1 MADIKKS
8 IDIIFGAQDNTGKV
22 LNDLGKNIN
31 KSVKSFSDI
40 TSPLSNVADT
50 ALQTELAILA
60 LGTAMLGV
68 AVNESAKLQTSV
80 NEIGTLFNATPEQV
94 DRMKIS
100 IQEYGA
106 DSVFAFE
113 DITQST
119 YDMVSATGDAEGSVA
134 ALAEAER
141 LAVVSNS
148 DLGTATNAL
157 TTIINAYG
165 LDLSKS
171 ADVTGAFFTAVQNGK
186 TTLPELEASIG
197 RVAASA
203 AASGVPFDDM
213 LAAVAALTGGGI
225 NTAESM
231 TGLTAILTAMAKPSD
246 ALSGALGGM
255 TIETDG
261 LQAVMKQL
269 QNETGGSFTEMSK
282 LLPSVEAVK
291 SVLVL
296 GADSAGTFEKSL
308 GEMANKA
315 TVVSDNF
322 SLMEQNLDLVTQ
334 NMQNNLKISLQNIGD
349 ELLPGWKDIVESLGD
364 VFRGTNIAVDQ
375 GYFDPVFKAL
385 GDFEVAVSDYLS
397 AIAEVLPEA
406 LDGVDFS
413 EFIDSFGEIGDSIG
427 GIFGDLDFTNA
438 DDLKEAIQFVVDS
451 LASLNIV
458 ISGIIEAWQPALQ
471 TVALLISEFNGLD
484 SETQKLS
491 GNILGYAQVFETF
504 SGAVTTGA
512 DALKLIGL
520 SLSAIATS
528 SVLSGL
534 SGSVATL
541 SGALPA
547 LSTSAAA
554 LSASLGPTGLVL
566 AAGAGGYALGEFL
579 GIAEAIDNQIGDS
592 GDTLGTWIYDLLH
605 EGDNQTTAPALVEV
619 AKTTEKLLEVMPPVT
634 RAFQQQ
640 LTAVQQAGENME
652 LYGTLS
658 GRTDATIESMLSTL
672 YGTGD
677 AVHDISTELYN
688 GSDAL
693 DSYGNSAADSV
704 GPIGQVSDATIEL
717 TETQRI
723 AIVQT
728 NKMEE
733 VLAKLASNERISA
746 MEFSADIQV
755 AQIQSEA
762 QEVVA
767 AYDAIGVSVASTND
781 LISDLFST
789 DAPDW
794 DKFGFETRQ
803 AAIEASRRAQALN
816 ESQLALNSAQIDLL
830 RIRAQALAKGE
841 AKITIDV
848 QNAETEMKMLLSAL
862 FGFIQVEA
870 NAEGLDILV

>member
-1 MADIKKS
+1 MADLRRT
-8 IDIIFGAQDNTGKV
+8 IDIIFGAQNNTGRV
-22 LNDLGKNIN
+22 LTEIGRDIN
-31 KSVKSFSDI
+31 RTVNNFSDI
-40 TSPLSNVADT
+40 TSPLSNIADT
-50 ALQTELAILA
+50 ALQAELAILG

-80 NEIGTLFNATPEQV
+80 NEIGTLFNATPDQI

-100 IQEYGA
+100 IQGYGA

-113 DITQST
+113 DITAAT
-119 YDMVSATGDAEGSVA
+119 YDLVSATGDAENAVG
-134 ALAEAER
+134 ALSETEK
-141 LAVVSNS
+141 LAVVANS
-148 DLGTATNAL
+148 TLLQSTGAITSILG
-157 TTIINAYG
+157 AYG
-165 LDLSKS
+165 FELDKTS
-171 ADVTGAFFTAVQNGK
+171 DITGAFFVAVQNGK
-186 TTLPELEASIG
+186 TTLPELGANIG
-197 RVAASA
+197 RVAKSA
-203 AASGVPFDDM
+203 AASFVPFDDL

-231 TGLTAILTAMAKPSD
+231 TGLTAIFTALAKPTEQ
-246 ALSGALGGM
+246 LTTALGG
-255 TIETDG
+255 TNLEADG
-261 LQAVMKQL
+261 LQGVMSKL
-269 QNETGGSFTEMSK
+269 QDVTGGNFEEMSK

-291 SVLVL
+291 AVLVL

-308 GEMANKA
+308 GEMGNKA
-315 TVVSDNF
+315 NVVSENF
-322 SLMEQNLDLVTQ
+322 SLMEENLDLVTQ

-349 ELLPGWKDIVESLGD
+349 ELLPGWKDIIGSLGD

-385 GDFEVAVSDYLS
+385 GDFEVAVSAYLS

-406 LDGVDFS
+406 LEGVDFS

-438 DDLKEAIQFVVDS
+438 DDLQEAIQFVVDS
-451 LASLNIV
+451 LASLNNV

-541 SGALPA
+541 SGSLPT
-547 LSTSAAA
+547 LSANSAALA
-554 LSASLGPTGLVL
+554 TSLGPAGLVL

-579 GIAEAIDNQIGDS
+579 GVAKAIDDQIGDS

-605 EGDNQTTAPALVEV
+605 EGDNQTTAPALTEIAVQ
-619 AKTTEKLLEVMPPVT
+619 TEKLLEVMPPVT
-634 RAFQQQ
+634 SVFQQQ

-658 GRTDATIESMLSTL
+658 GRTNATIESMLSTF
-672 YGTGD
+672 YGTD
-677 AVHDISTELYN
+677 EAIHDISTSLSD

-693 DSYGNSAADSV
+693 NSYGISATEAVKPIDSV
-704 GPIGQVSDATIEL
+704 SEASIGL
-717 TETQRI
+717 TESQKLVI
-723 AIVQT
+723 DQT
-728 NKMEE
+728 NKMQE
-733 VLAKLASNERISA
+733 VLVKLASDERISA
-746 MEFSADIQV
+746 MQFTAEIEVASIQ
-755 AQIQSEA
+755 AEA
-762 QEVVA
+762 QQVVA
-767 AYDAIGVSVASTND
+767 AYDAIGVSVSSTND

-794 DKFGFETRQ
+794 DKFGFETRA
-803 AAIEASRRAQALN
+803 AAIEASKRAEALN
-816 ESQLALNSAQIDLL
+816 QSQLALNSAQVDLL
-830 RIRAQALAKGE
+830 RIRAQALARGE
-841 AKITIDV
+841 AKIVIDV
-848 QNAETEMKMLLSAL
+848 QNAEVEMQMLLKAL
-862 FGFIQVEA
+862 LGFIQVEA
-870 NAEGLDILV
+870 NAEGMDILV